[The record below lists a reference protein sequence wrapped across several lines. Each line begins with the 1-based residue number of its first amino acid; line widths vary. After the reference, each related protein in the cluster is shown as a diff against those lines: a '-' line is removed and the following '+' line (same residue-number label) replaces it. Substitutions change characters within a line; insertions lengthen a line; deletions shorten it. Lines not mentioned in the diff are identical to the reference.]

1 MIKAIVAADDKLGIA
16 TDKGIPWDLPTDKAY
31 FREQTTGS
39 PILMGYRMYQELEQ
53 PLPDRQNLVA
63 VRPDTQLRPGFFGAE
78 NITALLDE
86 YQNSPAT
93 LWIVGGAALY
103 QKLLDRTQTIYI
115 TRVQGDF
122 SCSKFFP
129 SFEEYFKLMN
139 KAKPITENGLTFH
152 YEVWER
158 L

>member
-1 MIKAIVAADDKLGIA
+1 MIKAIVAVDDKLGIA
-16 TDKGIPWDLPTDKAY
+16 TAAGIPWDLPTDKAY
-31 FREQTTGS
+31 FREQTSGH
-39 PILMGYRMYQELEQ
+39 PILMGYRMYLELDQ

-63 VRPDTQLRPGFFGAE
+63 VRPGTKLRPGFVGVEDTAE
-78 NITALLDE
+78 LLNKYHD
-86 YQNSPAT
+86 SPET

-103 QKLLDRTQTIYI
+103 QKLLDQTQAIFI
-115 TRVQGDF
+115 TRIRGDF

-129 SFEEYFKLMN
+129 SFEEYFKLM
-139 KAKPITENGLTFH
+139 KQDSPITQNDLTFH

>member
-16 TDKGIPWDLPTDKAY
+16 TDTGIPWDLPTDKAY

-63 VRPDTQLRPGFFGAE
+63 VRPDTQLRPGFVGAE

-93 LWIVGGAALY
+93 L
-103 QKLLDRTQTIYI
+103 
-115 TRVQGDF
+115 
-122 SCSKFFP
+122 
-129 SFEEYFKLMN
+129 
-139 KAKPITENGLTFH
+139 
-152 YEVWER
+152 
-158 L
+158 